1 MQSAILLQ
9 QFSIHPSMYVCLS
22 VCLSVC
28 HMRWYCANMTETII
42 KQSTLYGSVRDQ
54 VMFKLKI
61 FSHAKDL
68 RDVSME
74 SPASQRQMQV
84 G

>member
-1 MQSAILLQ
+1 
-9 QFSIHPSMYVCLS
+9 
-22 VCLSVC
+22 
-28 HMRWYCANMTETII
+28 MRWYCANMTETII